1 MVRRKIV
8 RIASLACATAVLAA
22 RADCPRWISVMPLH
36 ADRIDELAADA
47 ADLGNTT
54 LIDGI
59 AWSCAVHPA
68 GDPVEDKAKRFAALC
83 HEAVEKVRVQS
94 KVQVGVLLQA
104 TMGHSA
110 APAVPA
116 KFQCVVKPDGRSFY
130 RMCPLDPGFLDYI
143 AGQCRTFSTAKP
155 DFFMID
161 DDTRLTLD
169 PEATGCFCPL
179 HLAEFAKRTG
189 RTWTREEAVA
199 AVKGDPEVAAAWER
213 MTVESLERL
222 FQTIRANFE
231 AEIPGILCV
240 CCSPHHIE
248 HARHYAEILTAPG
261 QTPMVRCNGAPFHNY
276 GKDLLHIVEMRS
288 QYARQKAQVGDG
300 ALVFQEADTCPHTL
314 WMSSA
319 TRLVDHMVMLALDGF
334 KGAKIWITRTTCYH
348 EKKSANAYR
357 RAFRESRG
365 LMAWAADVDYRQ
377 TGVVVP
383 ERSPTKDNFG
393 DRYLGL
399 MGIPYRFGAARPGEI
414 TALTAGTLA
423 NLPRERIAAIL
434 AGRVIADGSAAVW
447 LAQHGFAADIGVR
460 AKPWALRTIQSHAR
474 ADGGR
479 LPGLRVS
486 SSMADLTDRADGVR
500 VLSWLCH
507 VPRPD
512 AVPER
517 EAPGATRFVNARGG
531 DILLLA
537 QPVPD
542 AVPISYAQTMLTESY
557 KTWIA
562 DLLADLGGGLP
573 GGLYYNGV
581 GPATCLSGTAGT
593 DGRVFVLNL
602 LDLDGD
608 EAPEFVFDE
617 VPSTVER
624 LRGDGTWENVAFS
637 VQGKTV
643 TLKTKVETQR
653 PGIFRVRD

>member
-1 MVRRKIV
+1 MRRAILL
-8 RIASLACATAVLAA
+8 LAATAVVAA
-22 RADCPRWISVMPLH
+22 RAECPHWISVMPLH
-36 ADRIDELAADA
+36 TDRIDELAADA
-47 ADLGNTT
+47 VDLGNTT
-54 LIDGI
+54 LIDGVV
-59 AWSCAVHPA
+59 WSCAVHPA
-68 GDPVEDKAKRFAALC
+68 GDPAEDKAKRFAALYKQV
-83 HEAVEKVRVQS
+83 AEKIRAQS

-110 APAVPA
+110 VPAVPA
-116 KFQCVVKPDGRSFY
+116 KFQRVVKPDGRSFY

-143 AGQCRTFSTAKP
+143 AGQCRTFSDVKP

-169 PEATGCFCPL
+169 PDATGCYCPL

-199 AVKGDPEVAAAWER
+199 AVKGDPKVAAEWER
-213 MTVESLERL
+213 MTVGSLEGL
-222 FQTIRANFE
+222 FRTIRANFD

-288 QYARQKAQVGDG
+288 QYARQRAQVGRG

-334 KGAKIWITRTTCYH
+334 KGAKIWITRTACYH

-357 RAFRESRG
+357 RAFRENRG
-365 LMAWAADVDYRQ
+365 LMKWAADVDYRQ

-383 ERSPTKDNFG
+383 ELSPTKDNFG

-399 MGIPYRFGAARPGEI
+399 MGIPYRFGAARPDEI
-414 TALTAGTLA
+414 TALTAETLA

-434 AGRVIADGSAAVW
+434 AGKVVADGPAAVW
-447 LAQHGFAADIGVR
+447 LAQNGFAADIGVR
-460 AKPWALRTIQSHAR
+460 AKPWALRTIQRHEC

-479 LPGLRVS
+479 LAAMRVS
-486 SSMADLTDRADGVR
+486 PSMADLNAREEGVR

-507 VPRPD
+507 LPRPD
-512 AVPER
+512 AQPER
-517 EAPGATRFVNARGG
+517 EAPGATRFGNARGG
-531 DILLLA
+531 DVLLLA
-537 QPVPD
+537 QPIPD
-542 AVPISYAQTMLTESY
+542 SVPISYAQVLLTESA
-557 KTWIA
+557 KTWFA
-562 DLLADLGGGLP
+562 GLLADLGGGMP

-581 GPATCLSGTAGT
+581 GPATCLSGTAGA
-593 DGRVFVLNL
+593 DGQVFVLNL

-608 EAPEFVFDE
+608 DAPEFVFDE
-617 VPSTVER
+617 VPTKIER
-624 LRGDGTWENVAFS
+624 LRGDGTWENVDFA
-637 VQGKTV
+637 VAGKSV

-653 PGIFRVRD
+653 PGIFKVKSVK